1 MQPLPLRAEELRE
14 AMRGYVIG
22 REIYVLETT
31 GSTNDALLHRARPDT
46 LSGLTV
52 FAETQTAGR
61 GQRGNVWESVPRK
74 GLLFSALLRPQIT
87 LAESAELTTWAATSV
102 CEILGESGLDATLK
116 APNDVVVGGKKIAG
130 VLVEMRAQPK
140 APHTAVLG
148 IGVNVNQSRED
159 FSSAIRDLATS
170 PTIILGRQLDRTELA
185 ISLLRRLNNSY
196 RW

>member
-1 MQPLPLRAEELRE
+1 MQPLPLRVEQLRE
-14 AMRGYVIG
+14 AMRGYLIG
-22 REIYVLETT
+22 REIYIVETT
-31 GSTNDALLHRARPDT
+31 GSTNDALLQRTRANT
-46 LSGLTV
+46 LPGLTV

-87 LAESAELTTWAATSV
+87 LAESAELTTWAAESV
-102 CEILGESGLDATLK
+102 CETLGESGLDATLK

-140 APHTAVLG
+140 APHTAILG
-148 IGVNVNQSRED
+148 IGVNMNQSRED

-170 PTIILGRQLDRTELA
+170 PAIILGRQLDRTQLA

>member
-1 MQPLPLRAEELRE
+1 MQPLPLRVEELRE

-31 GSTNDALLHRARPDT
+31 GSTNDALLQRTSADT

-61 GQRGNVWESVPRK
+61 GQRGNVWESAPRK

-87 LAESAELTTWAATSV
+87 LTESTELTTWAAASV

-140 APHTAVLG
+140 APHTAILG
-148 IGVNVNQSRED
+148 IGVNMNQSRED

-170 PTIILGRQLDRTELA
+170 PAIILGQQLDRTELA